1 MNTLELF
8 MLTLHEQFLLI
19 VHILSWKGGKS
30 MDKFVFLFLAC
41 ILAGFALINV
51 PLAGSP
57 LASIQPITSFIGILA
72 ILVFSL
78 VLILKGILA
87 LVGK

>member
-1 MNTLELF
+1 
-8 MLTLHEQFLLI
+8 
-19 VHILSWKGGKS
+19 
-30 MDKFVFLFLAC
+30 MDKLAFLFLAC
-41 ILAGFALINV
+41 ILAGFALIKL

-57 LASIQPITSFIGILA
+57 LAGIQPITSLIGILA

-78 VLILKGILA
+78 VLIFRGIMA